1 MDKVFPTVVVVVL
14 IVLVLV
20 GMYFGWRARQKRQAH
35 LVRTLPVP
43 EKIGTELFA
52 SNLLYV
58 ATTIAQEPLN
68 RVAVSGLG
76 YRARASIVVAT
87 AGIVLDLDGERPA
100 FIPAEAILG
109 VGRANWTI
117 DRVVE
122 TGGLVV
128 VNWLLGD
135 TSVDSYLRL
144 VDPPDPTAMIAAIQQ
159 IVVGAADQKKGAI

>member
-1 MDKVFPTVVVVVL
+1 MDKVFPTVVVIVL
-14 IVLVLV
+14 IALVLV
-20 GMYFGWRARQKRQAH
+20 GMYFGWRARQKRQAY

-43 EKIGTELFA
+43 ADIGTELFA
-52 SNLLYV
+52 SELLYV
-58 ATTIAQEPLN
+58 ATTIANEPLN

-87 AGIVLDLDGERPA
+87 GGIVLDLAGEPEA
-100 FIPAEAILG
+100 FIPAKAILG

-128 VNWLLGD
+128 VSWMLGE
-135 TSVDSYLRL
+135 TLVDSYLRL
-144 VDPPDPTAMIAAIQQ
+144 VELPDPSAMIEAIQQ
-159 IVVGAADQKKGAI
+159 IIVVGADQEGAI

>member
-1 MDKVFPTVVVVVL
+1 MDKVFPTIVVIVL
-14 IVLVLV
+14 IALVLI

-43 EKIGTELFA
+43 ADIGTELF
-52 SNLLYV
+52 SSELLYV
-58 ATTIAQEPLN
+58 ATTIAGEPLN

-76 YRARASIVVAT
+76 YRARASIIVA
-87 AGIVLDLDGERPA
+87 AGGIVLDLAGEPEA
-100 FIPAEAILG
+100 FIPADAVLG

-122 TGGLVV
+122 NGGLVV
-128 VNWLLGD
+128 VNWMLGE

-144 VDPPDPTAMIAAIQQ
+144 VEPPDPSAMIGAIQQ
-159 IVVGAADQKKGAI
+159 VIVGHADREGAI